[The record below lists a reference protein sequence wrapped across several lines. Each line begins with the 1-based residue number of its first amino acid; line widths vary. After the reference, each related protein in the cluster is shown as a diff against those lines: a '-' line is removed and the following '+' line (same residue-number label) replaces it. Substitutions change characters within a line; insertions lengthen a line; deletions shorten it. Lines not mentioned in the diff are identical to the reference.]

1 MPPLAAETRA
11 PILVAENL
19 VLEYPKRGNQP
30 VFRAVDDV
38 SLTIGRGEVVGL
50 VGESGSGKTTI
61 GRAAMGLLPVAGGT
75 LEVAGVQMHTAPSP
89 RTCARCV
96 TGWASSSRTR
106 DPR

>member
-1 MPPLAAETRA
+1 M
-11 PILVAENL
+11 VAENL

-38 SLTIGRGEVVGL
+38 SLTLGRGEVVGL

-75 LEVAGVQMHTAPSP
+75 LEVAGVEMKGATAKDLRPLRDRVGIVFQDPGSSLNP
-89 RTCARCV
+89 RLPDR
-96 TGWASSSRTR
+96 
-106 DPR
+106 